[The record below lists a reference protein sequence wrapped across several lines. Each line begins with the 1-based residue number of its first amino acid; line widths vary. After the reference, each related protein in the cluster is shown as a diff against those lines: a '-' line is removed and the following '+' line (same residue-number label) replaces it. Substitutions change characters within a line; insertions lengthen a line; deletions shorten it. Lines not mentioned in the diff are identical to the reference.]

1 MNKFKILIS
10 GFAIVMAMS
19 SCDDLLNT
27 KPLDSYS
34 DDLIWSDYK
43 LVEGVINNAYKD
55 IVKEYI
61 YTPLELDAYYGA
73 ANDDY
78 SDNIIIST
86 NNVVTIIKDQMTPDK
101 DYRWSTAFPL
111 IRQANLII
119 ENVGKSDFPD
129 NIKKE
134 MIAEGKMLRAMIY
147 FNKAR
152 LFGKFVLIDKVLT
165 PEDELQLGRSKTI
178 KETYDFIL
186 KDLKDA
192 ASGLPE
198 NAENGYFTKGA
209 ALALKAEVALHGAS
223 YIETGKEDYYKEV
236 KTSSEELFK
245 LGYSLDSD
253 YKKMFNDYDYASNS
267 KEIIFAL
274 WRNKSVT
281 QYKDTPMQQFT
292 PNAETN
298 VLHDFA
304 WPKLKQNFLGWGN
317 RWPSQD
323 LVDEYEVID
332 RDGKAKKWNE
342 TSYYE
347 DYINNPGTYWVSDH
361 LYKHRDQRFYAS
373 IAYDSTYIYEN
384 LVVTRITGNMH
395 RKSLNKASKLST
407 RTGYFVRK
415 TLYEKEPIFAQNY
428 TDYHHVILRL
438 GRSYLNYAE
447 ACLRLN
453 EKDKAIEYINKT
465 RTLHG
470 GLPAHTAAAM
480 TLDDAWKAYK
490 SERRVELFFEGDRYW
505 SLIRW
510 GKADGLEVIP
520 ELNHAFQT
528 LEIAAD
534 GHSYEMIDVPDVHGL
549 NSRAFSAKRYLFLI
563 PIPQMELNKNLA
575 NDQNPGWN

>member
-1 MNKFKILIS
+1 M
-10 GFAIVMAMS
+10 
-19 SCDDLLNT
+19 CC
-27 KPLDSYS
+27 
-34 DDLIWSDYK
+34 
-43 LVEGVINNAYKD
+43 
-55 IVKEYI
+55 
-61 YTPLELDAYYGA
+61 
-73 ANDDY
+73 
-78 SDNIIIST
+78 
-86 NNVVTIIKDQMTPDK
+86 MT
-101 DYRWSTAFPL
+101 
-111 IRQANLII
+111 
-119 ENVGKSDFPD
+119 
-129 NIKKE
+129 
-134 MIAEGKMLRAMIY
+134 
-147 FNKAR
+147 
-152 LFGKFVLIDKVLT
+152 
-165 PEDELQLGRSKTI
+165 
-178 KETYDFIL
+178 
-186 KDLKDA
+186 
-192 ASGLPE
+192 
-198 NAENGYFTKGA
+198 
-209 ALALKAEVALHGAS
+209 LHG
-223 YIETGKEDYYKEV
+223 
-236 KTSSEELFK
+236 L
-245 LGYSLDSD
+245 SL
-253 YKKMFNDYDYASNS
+253 NR
-267 KEIIFAL
+267 I
-274 WRNKSVT
+274 
-281 QYKDTPMQQFT
+281 
-292 PNAETN
+292 
-298 VLHDFA
+298 
-304 WPKLKQNFLGWGN
+304 LGWGN

-549 NSRAFSAKRYLFLI
+549 NSRAFSAKRYLF
-563 PIPQMELNKNLA
+563 PIPKKEMELNKNLA